1 MGDALSVAASI
12 IGILAAAGKVAE
24 TLGPVVSAFKD
35 TTNTATA
42 IYAEVNSSR
51 TILTSLQALLND
63 LENSP
68 ERRRQ
73 LIQVD
78 QLVAVL
84 TDGVLIF
91 NELEPLVLQL
101 GNDTERWRTRIQW
114 TIKKDKLNSFVSR
127 MQLFKGSIN
136 VMLSILHW

>member
-1 MGDALSVAASI
+1 MGDPLSVAASI

-35 TTNTATA
+35 TTSTATT

-51 TILTSLQALLND
+51 IILTSLQALLND
-63 LENSP
+63 LDQAP
-68 ERRRQ
+68 DTRRQ

-91 NELEPLVLQL
+91 NQLEPLVLQL
-101 GNDTERWRTRIQW
+101 GNDIERWRTRVQW
-114 TIKKDKLNSFVSR
+114 TRKKDKLDSFVSR

-136 VMLSILHW
+136 VMLNILHW